1 MLSSCVV
8 NIGNGRTCLLS
19 VPFDMTSLASIEAYT
34 GKCPSHDGLTAI
46 LDDVRSVNG
55 DVVEGG
61 GDRAGA
67 SSAVHY
73 GAGLMSRTTSYS
85 ADIRPAEGPC
95 STSWHIRA
103 IDRPCLKSR
112 PRSRT
117 VHPS

>member
-1 MLSSCVV
+1 MHAPLLLPVVVFLGGADCPHESYMWLGRRLANKGCCVVLSSCVV

-61 GDRAGA
+61 GTGRE
-67 SSAVHY
+67 
-73 GAGLMSRTTSYS
+73 LR
-85 ADIRPAEGPC
+85 R
-95 STSWHIRA
+95 
-103 IDRPCLKSR
+103 
-112 PRSRT
+112 RSIT
-117 VHPS
+117 GQA